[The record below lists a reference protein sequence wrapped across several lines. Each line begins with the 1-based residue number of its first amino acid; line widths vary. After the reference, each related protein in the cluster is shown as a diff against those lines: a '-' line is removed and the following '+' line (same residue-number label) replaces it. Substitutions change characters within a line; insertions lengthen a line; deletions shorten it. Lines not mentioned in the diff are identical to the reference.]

1 MKTQLPPRN
10 SSDLQE
16 AAGTTAGK
24 HPPRSM
30 PAIKIPGLF
39 WALVILIAFA
49 SMLSPYFLQ
58 RANLINVLRQV
69 ALSGVVSV
77 GMTFVILIAG
87 IDLSVGSIMAI
98 VTVASALLLNSGIPF
113 SYVVIAGPVLGA
125 LMGLLN
131 GAGVVFGRVPAFIMT
146 LGTMVMGR
154 GIAMM
159 LSNGQPV
166 NLDSTD
172 GPFAEIG
179 NGFFLAVPV
188 PVWIF
193 AVAAGLGAV
202 VLRLLP
208 LGRNLYAVG
217 SNTEAA
223 RLAGVDVG
231 ATQLFAYIV
240 SGALAGVTALI
251 FLSRLTVAEPTAGTG
266 IELEA
271 IAVAVIGGT
280 SLFGGEG
287 GIGGT
292 ILGAMILAILANMLN
307 LLGVGPF
314 AQQVIKGAIII
325 AAVLFEIQRGR
336 KR

>member
-1 MKTQLPPRN
+1 MRPQPHVKSASYVEQTEEP
-10 SSDLQE
+10 
-16 AAGTTAGK
+16 AGARR
-24 HPPRSM
+24 RSL
-30 PAIKIPGLF
+30 ASYLKVPGLV
-39 WALVILIAFA
+39 WAVIVIGGCA
-49 SMLSPYFLQ
+49 SLLSPYFVQ
-58 RANLINVLRQV
+58 PANLINVLRQV

-77 GMTFVILIAG
+77 GMTFVILTAG

-98 VTVASALLLNSGIPF
+98 VTVACALLLNSGFPF
-113 SYVVIAGPVLGA
+113 LLVVSAGVLLGA
-125 LMGLLN
+125 LMGLFN

-166 NLDSTD
+166 NLDVTD

-179 NGFFLAVPV
+179 NGFLLSIPV

-193 AVAAGLGAV
+193 ALVAFLGTL
-202 VLRLLP
+202 VLRFLP
-208 LGRNLYAVG
+208 FGRSLYAVG

-223 RLAGVDVG
+223 RLAGVNVS
-231 ATQLFAYIV
+231 ATRLIVYIV
-240 SGALAGVTALI
+240 SGALAGLTALI

-271 IAVAVIGGT
+271 IAVTVIGGT

-307 LLGVGPF
+307 LVGIGPF

-325 AAVLFEIQRGR
+325 AAVLFEIRR
-336 KR
+336 NPRA